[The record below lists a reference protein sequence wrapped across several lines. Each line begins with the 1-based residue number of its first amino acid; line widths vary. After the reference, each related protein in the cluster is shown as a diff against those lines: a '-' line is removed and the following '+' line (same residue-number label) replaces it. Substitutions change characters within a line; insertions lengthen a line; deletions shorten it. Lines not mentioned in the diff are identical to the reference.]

1 MQTVFMRSRLLTVT
15 VFLLGHV
22 IVTARADELADK
34 GREIF
39 SKNRHA
45 VITVQVIAKIKFSAS
60 GMMGG
65 QASESKQDLTGTV
78 VDPSGLTVLALSACE
93 PGDMMQ
99 KLMDQNSDA
108 EDAKFKVET
117 ELSDI
122 KLLMDDGTEMPADIV
137 LRDKDLDLAFVRPKS
152 KPTSPMSAL
161 DLKKSA
167 KAEVLD
173 QVITLNRLGQ
183 VAGRAYA
190 ASVERISAV
199 VQKPRLF
206 YVPGGDA
213 TSTTLGSPAFLPDGS
228 VVGIFV
234 MRSINQKSGG
244 MEIFGAH
251 PDGMTSIILPAED
264 VLKAAKQAP
273 EAKAG
278 GEKKDDPKESKE
290 PKDGT
295 DKKS

>member
-1 MQTVFMRSRLLTVT
+1 MQTVFMRCKLLAVT
-15 VFLLGHV
+15 VFLLGHLAA
-22 IVTARADELADK
+22 TGRADELAEK

-39 SKNRHA
+39 MQNRYA

-93 PGDMMQ
+93 PGDLMQ
-99 KLMDQNSDA
+99 KLMDQNSD
-108 EDAKFKVET
+108 EDEKLKVET

-122 KLLMDDGTEMPADIV
+122 KLLLDDGTEMPADIV

-152 KPTSPMSAL
+152 KPAGPMSAL
-161 DLKKSA
+161 DLSKSA
-167 KAEVLD
+167 KAQVLD

-206 YVPGGDA
+206 YVPGSDA
-213 TSTTLGSPAFLPDGS
+213 TSTTLGSPAFMPDGT
-228 VVGIFV
+228 VLGIFV
-234 MRSINQKSGG
+234 MRSTNQKSGG
-244 MEIFGAH
+244 MEMFGAR

-273 EAKAG
+273 ELKAG
-278 GEKKDDPKESKE
+278 GEKKDEPKESKE

-295 DKKS
+295 GKKL